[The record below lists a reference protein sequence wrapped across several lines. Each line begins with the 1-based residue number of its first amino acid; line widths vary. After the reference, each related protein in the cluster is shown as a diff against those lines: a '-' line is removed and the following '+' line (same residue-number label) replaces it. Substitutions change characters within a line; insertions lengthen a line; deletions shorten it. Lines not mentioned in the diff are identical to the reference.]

1 MDKPRSLH
9 QRILT
14 DVEARIVS
22 GEWPPGHRIPFE
34 TDMARDYGCSRMTVN
49 KALTQLTRAGLLVRN
64 RKSGTFVRAPQSLS
78 AALEITD
85 IRAEVEATGKAYAF
99 QLLRDETGG
108 TPPEHLSAFDFG
120 QIRTLTGLHLAD
132 QTPFCYEQ
140 RIINTDAVPA
150 ASNADFTKECPGAW
164 LLKTVPWNKA
174 EHQISAATADA
185 SLADRLQIAPGA
197 AILQIERITQNDT
210 GHVTWARLSYPGARH
225 RLVASFTPSG

>member
-9 QRILT
+9 QRILS

-85 IRAEVEATGKAYAF
+85 IRAEVEATGKAYAY
-99 QLLRDETGG
+99 QLLHDELGG
-108 TPPEHLSAFDFG
+108 ATPDHLSAFEFG
-120 QIRTLTGLHLAD
+120 QIRALTGLHLAD
-132 QTPFCYEQ
+132 ATPFCYEQ
-140 RIINTDAVPA
+140 RIINTNAVPA
-150 ASNADFTKECPGAW
+150 ARTADFTQECPGAW
-164 LLKTVPWNKA
+164 LLKTVPWNNA

-185 SLADRLQIAPGA
+185 TLAEILKIEPGA
-197 AILQIERITQNDT
+197 AILEIERITQNDK
-210 GHVTWARLSYPGARH
+210 GHVTWARLSYPGDRR
-225 RLVASFTPSG
+225 RLVASFTPTG